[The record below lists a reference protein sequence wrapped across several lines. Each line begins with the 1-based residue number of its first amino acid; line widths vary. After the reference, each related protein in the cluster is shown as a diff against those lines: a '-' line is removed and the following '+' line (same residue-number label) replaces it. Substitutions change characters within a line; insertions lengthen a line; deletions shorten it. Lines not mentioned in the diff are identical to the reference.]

1 VGKKSTRSFARTA
14 PYRSTKE
21 ERVMDRRAGT
31 GITVFGLVL
40 AVIGALMR
48 YAVTVT
54 TSGFNINTA
63 GVILLIVGIATVV
76 AGLLIFALGG
86 RRSTEIH
93 DSVTQ
98 TPHGQ
103 ERTEKE
109 DTWSTL

>member
-1 VGKKSTRSFARTA
+1 LGIVHTRSFARTLS
-14 PYRSTKE
+14 YHSTKE

-40 AVIGALMR
+40 AVSGALMR
-48 YAVTVT
+48 YAVTVE

-76 AGLLIFALGG
+76 AGILMFALGG
-86 RRSTEIH
+86 RRSTETH
-93 DSVTQ
+93 DSVLQ

-103 ERTEKE
+103 ERMEKQ
-109 DTWSTL
+109 DTWSTM

>member
-1 VGKKSTRSFARTA
+1 M
-14 PYRSTKE
+14 KE

-48 YAVTVT
+48 YAVTVN

-86 RRSTEIH
+86 RRSSEIH
-93 DSVTQ
+93 DSVRQ
-98 TPHGQ
+98 TPYGQ

>member
-1 VGKKSTRSFARTA
+1 
-14 PYRSTKE
+14 
-21 ERVMDRRAGT
+21 MDRRAGT

-40 AVIGALMR
+40 GVIGALMR

-76 AGLLIFALGG
+76 AGLLIFTLGG

-93 DSVTQ
+93 DSFTQ
-98 TPHGQ
+98 TPRGT